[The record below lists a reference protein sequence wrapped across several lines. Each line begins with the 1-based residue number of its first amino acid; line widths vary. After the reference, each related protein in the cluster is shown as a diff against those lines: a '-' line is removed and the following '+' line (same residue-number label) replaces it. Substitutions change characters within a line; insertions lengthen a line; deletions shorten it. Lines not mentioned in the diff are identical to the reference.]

1 MTAIRTTAASELLG
15 VSASTLR
22 AWERRYGFP
31 TPQRTGGGHRQYDLG
46 EIEALREAID
56 RAPDAAT
63 AVAMARRDAGAGPGT
78 AADPFA
84 VRGRGGERGG
94 AERVSPVDRLRRAL
108 RRFDEGEADRV
119 VEESLHLRSLE
130 RSVDE
135 VLLPA
140 VDGLDRDHPGSVEYA
155 FGWRWAQRWLAAAT
169 RTAPPAHRPHVVVV
183 LDGTAGGS
191 VEALRVQ
198 ALDLALRRAG
208 VLPITVDADLQA
220 SELGRAIGRIAP
232 AALVLSG
239 RGVPLDRLGRL
250 VFAAQ
255 RAVGGELPVLDFH
268 GPLVEARTTGVE
280 RLDPAPLVARSR
292 LLQLLD
298 GDDREAPYRAE
309 RLTGRRQRA

>member
-22 AWERRYGFP
+22 GWERRYGFP

-46 EIEALREAID
+46 EIEALREAMG

-63 AVAMARRDAGAGPGT
+63 AVALARRDHDAGRGGGRDL
-78 AADPFA
+78 ADPFGSR
-84 VRGRGGERGG
+84 VGGSREH
-94 AERVSPVDRLRRAL
+94 ASPVDRLRRAL
-108 RRFDEGEADRV
+108 RRFDEAEADRV
-119 VEESLHLRSLE
+119 VEDSLHLRSLE

-135 VLLPA
+135 LLLPA
-140 VDGLDRDHPGSVEYA
+140 IDGLDREHPGSVEYA
-155 FGWRWAQRWLAAAT
+155 FGHRWAGRWLAAAT
-169 RTAPPAHRPHVVVV
+169 RTAPPAHRPHLVVVV
-183 LDGTAGGS
+183 DGTDHSS
-191 VEALRVQ
+191 VDALRVQ

-208 VLPITVDADLQA
+208 VLPIAVGAELQPTELSRA
-220 SELGRAIGRIAP
+220 LGRIEP

-239 RGVPLDRLGRL
+239 RGVALDRLGRL

-255 RAVGGELPVLDFH
+255 RAAGGELPVLDFH

-292 LLQLLD
+292 LLQILD
-298 GDDREAPYRAE
+298 GDAEAPIRIRRA
-309 RLTGRRQRA
+309 R

>member
-22 AWERRYGFP
+22 GWERRYGFP

-46 EIEALREAID
+46 EIEALREALG

-63 AVAMARRDAGAGPGT
+63 AVALARRDHADADGRDAI
-78 AADPFA
+78 DPFGA
-84 VRGRGGERGG
+84 RADGRGRGS
-94 AERVSPVDRLRRAL
+94 ASPVERLRRAL
-108 RRFDEGEADRV
+108 RRFDEAEADRV

-135 VLLPA
+135 LLLPA
-140 VDGLDRDHPGSVEYA
+140 VDGLDRDHPGSVEFA

-169 RTAPPAHRPHVVVV
+169 RTAPPAHRPHLVVVV
-183 LDGTAGGS
+183 DGTDHGS
-191 VEALRVQ
+191 VDALRVQ

-208 VLPITVDADLQA
+208 VLPIAVGADLQPT
-220 SELGRAIGRIAP
+220 ELSRALGRIAP

-239 RGVPLDRLGRL
+239 RGVGLDRLGRL

-268 GPLVEARTTGVE
+268 GPLLEGRTTGVE

-292 LLQLLD
+292 LLQVLD
-298 GDDREAPYRAE
+298 GDDEPIRVR
-309 RLTGRRQRA
+309 RGR

>member
-22 AWERRYGFP
+22 GWERRYGFP

-46 EIEALREAID
+46 EIEALREAMD

-63 AVAMARRDAGAGPGT
+63 AVALARRDHGHADGRDAG
-78 AADPFA
+78 DPFGGRA
-84 VRGRGGERGG
+84 DGGRRGS
-94 AERVSPVDRLRRAL
+94 ATPVDRLRRAL
-108 RRFDEGEADRV
+108 RRFDEGDADHV
-119 VEESLHLRSLE
+119 IEESLHLRSLE

-135 VLLPA
+135 LLLPA
-140 VDGLDRDHPGSVEYA
+140 LDGLDREHPGSVEFA

-169 RTAPPAHRPHVVVV
+169 RTAPPAHRPALVV
-183 LDGTAGGS
+183 LVDGTDHGS
-191 VEALRVQ
+191 VDALRVQ

-208 VLPITVDADLQA
+208 VLPIAVGADLQPT
-220 SELGRAIGRIAP
+220 ELSRALHRIEP

-239 RGVPLDRLGRL
+239 RGVALDRLGRL

-255 RAVGGELPVLDFH
+255 RAAGGELPVMDFH

-292 LLQLLD
+292 LLQVLD
-298 GDDREAPYRAE
+298 GDDGPIRIR
-309 RLTGRRQRA
+309 RGR

>member
-46 EIEALREAID
+46 EIEALRDAID
-56 RAPDAAT
+56 RSPDAAT
-63 AVAMARRDAGAGPGT
+63 AVAIARRENASGSGGYDAPSG
-78 AADPFA
+78 
-84 VRGRGGERGG
+84 RSRGGTR
-94 AERVSPVDRLRRAL
+94 AEASPVDRLRRAL
-108 RRFDEGEADRV
+108 RRFDEAEADRT

-135 VLLPA
+135 LLLPA
-140 VDGLDRDHPGSVEYA
+140 VDGLDRDQPGSVEYA
-155 FGWRWAQRWLAAAT
+155 FAWRWASHWLAAAT
-169 RTAPPAHRPHVVVV
+169 RTAPPAHRPHVVVL
-183 LDGTAGGS
+183 LDGTGPTTLD
-191 VEALRVQ
+191 ALRVQ

-208 VLPITVDADLQA
+208 VLPITVGADLQA
-220 SELGRAIGRIAP
+220 AELGRAVGRIGP

-239 RGVPLDRLGRL
+239 RTVALDRLGRL

-298 GDDREAPYRAE
+298 GDDEPPFRVR
-309 RLTGRRQRA
+309 RGR

>member
-46 EIEALREAID
+46 EIEALRDAMA

-63 AVAMARRDAGAGPGT
+63 AVALARRDVDGGGGWDALGGP
-78 AADPFA
+78 P
-84 VRGRGGERGG
+84 RGR
-94 AERVSPVDRLRRAL
+94 AEASPVDRLRRSL
-108 RRFDEGEADRV
+108 RRFDESEADRV

-140 VDGLDRDHPGSVEYA
+140 VDALDRDHPGSVEYA
-155 FGWRWAQRWLAAAT
+155 FAWRWASRWLAAAT
-169 RTAPPAHRPHVVVV
+169 RTAPPAHRPQVVVL
-183 LDGTAGGS
+183 LDGTAPGA
-191 VEALRVQ
+191 VEALRLQ

-208 VLPITVDADLQA
+208 VLPIAVGADVQPT
-220 SELGRAIGRIAP
+220 ELGRALGRIDP

-239 RGVPLDRLGRL
+239 RTVALDRLGRL

-255 RAVGGELPVLDFH
+255 RAVGGELAVLDFL
-268 GPLVEARTTGVE
+268 GPMRDGRTTGVE

-298 GDDREAPYRAE
+298 GDEPAFRVR
-309 RLTGRRQRA
+309 RGR

>member
-63 AVAMARRDAGAGPGT
+63 AVAMARRDHAQDAPE
-78 AADPFA
+78 DPFA
-84 VRGRGGERGG
+84 DRGRGGRSER
-94 AERVSPVDRLRRAL
+94 ERLSPVDRLRRAL
-108 RRFDEGEADRV
+108 RRFDEAQADHV

-140 VDGLDRDHPGSVEYA
+140 IDGLDRDGPGSVEYA

-169 RTAPPAHRPHVVVV
+169 RTAPPAHRPQVV
-183 LDGTAGGS
+183 LLLDGSASGS
-191 VEALRVQ
+191 VDALRVQ

-208 VLPITVDADLQA
+208 VLPIAVGAELQA
-220 SELGRAIGRIAP
+220 TELGRAVGRIAP

-239 RGVPLDRLGRL
+239 RTVPLDRLGRL

-268 GPLVEARTTGVE
+268 GPLDAGRQTGVE

-292 LLQLLD
+292 LLQVLDDED
-298 GDDREAPYRAE
+298 GDDRVRI
-309 RLTGRRQRA
+309 RRGR

>member
-22 AWERRYGFP
+22 GWERRYGFP

-46 EIEALREAID
+46 EIEALRESLD

-63 AVAMARRDAGAGPGT
+63 AVALARRQQGHAEGRDAP
-78 AADPFA
+78 DPFGA
-84 VRGRGGERGG
+84 RAGGGGRG
-94 AERVSPVDRLRRAL
+94 AATPVDRLRRAL
-108 RRFDEGEADRV
+108 RRFDEADADRV

-135 VLLPA
+135 LLLPTIDA
-140 VDGLDRDHPGSVEYA
+140 LDRDGPGSVEFA

-169 RTAPPAHRPHVVVV
+169 RTAPPAHRPHLVVVV
-183 LDGTAGGS
+183 DGTDHGS
-191 VEALRVQ
+191 VDALRVQ

-208 VLPITVDADLQA
+208 VLPIAVGADLQP
-220 SELGRAIGRIAP
+220 SELSRALGRIEP

-268 GPLVEARTTGVE
+268 GPLLEARTTGVE

-298 GDDREAPYRAE
+298 GESQGPDGF
-309 RLTGRRQRA
+309 RLRRGR

>member
-22 AWERRYGFP
+22 GWERRYGFP

-46 EIEALREAID
+46 EIEALREAMD

-63 AVAMARRDAGAGPGT
+63 AVALARRDHQHADGRDV
-78 AADPFA
+78 ADPFGHRHDE
-84 VRGRGGERGG
+84 RGRTARGT
-94 AERVSPVDRLRRAL
+94 ASPVDRLRRAL
-108 RRFDEGEADRV
+108 RRFDEADADHV

-135 VLLPA
+135 LLLPA
-140 VDGLDRDHPGSVEYA
+140 MDGLDREHPGSVEFA

-169 RTAPPAHRPHVVVV
+169 RTAPPAHRPRLVVVV
-183 LDGTAGGS
+183 DGTDHGS
-191 VEALRVQ
+191 VDALRVQ

-208 VLPITVDADLQA
+208 VLPIAVGADLQPTELSRA
-220 SELGRAIGRIAP
+220 LGRIDP

-239 RGVPLDRLGRL
+239 RGVALDRMGRL

-255 RAVGGELPVLDFH
+255 RAAGGELPVLDFH
-268 GPLVEARTTGVE
+268 GPLPEARTTGVE

-292 LLQLLD
+292 LLQILD
-298 GDDREAPYRAE
+298 GDTAE
-309 RLTGRRQRA
+309 PIRVRRGR

>member
-22 AWERRYGFP
+22 GWERRYGFP

-46 EIEALREAID
+46 EIEALREAMD

-63 AVAMARRDAGAGPGT
+63 AVALARRDHQHGDGRDTG
-78 AADPFA
+78 DPFA
-84 VRGRGGERGG
+84 SWERDQGAGRSRGV
-94 AERVSPVDRLRRAL
+94 ASPVDRLRRAL
-108 RRFDEGEADRV
+108 RRYDEGDADRV

-135 VLLPA
+135 LLLPA
-140 VDGLDRDHPGSVEYA
+140 IDALDREHPGSVEFA

-169 RTAPPAHRPHVVVV
+169 RTAPPAHRPHLVVVV
-183 LDGTAGGS
+183 DGTDHGS
-191 VEALRVQ
+191 VDALRVQ

-208 VLPITVDADLQA
+208 VLPITVGAGLQPTELSRA
-220 SELGRAIGRIAP
+220 LGRIEP

-255 RAVGGELPVLDFH
+255 RAAGGELPVLDFH

-298 GDDREAPYRAE
+298 GDVEQPIRVR
-309 RLTGRRQRA
+309 RGR

>member
-22 AWERRYGFP
+22 GWERRYGFP

-46 EIEALREAID
+46 EIEALREAMD

-63 AVAMARRDAGAGPGT
+63 AVALARRDHSHADGRDLV
-78 AADPFA
+78 DPFGDRA
-84 VRGRGGERGG
+84 SGRAGRGS
-94 AERVSPVDRLRRAL
+94 ATPVDRLRRAL
-108 RRFDEGEADRV
+108 RRYDEAEADHV

-135 VLLPA
+135 LLLPA
-140 VDGLDRDHPGSVEYA
+140 IDGLDREHPGSVEFA

-169 RTAPPAHRPHVVVV
+169 RTAPPAHRPALVVIV
-183 LDGTAGGS
+183 DGTDHGS
-191 VEALRVQ
+191 VDALRVQ

-208 VLPITVDADLQA
+208 VLPIAVGADLQA
-220 SELGRAIGRIAP
+220 AELSRALNRIEP

-239 RGVPLDRLGRL
+239 RGVGLDRLGRL

-255 RAVGGELPVLDFH
+255 RAAGGELPVLDFH
-268 GPLVEARTTGVE
+268 GPLLEARTTGVE

-292 LLQLLD
+292 LLQVLD
-298 GDDREAPYRAE
+298 GDVAPIRV
-309 RLTGRRQRA
+309 RRGR

>member
-22 AWERRYGFP
+22 GWERRYGFP

-46 EIEALREAID
+46 EIESLREALD

-63 AVAMARRDAGAGPGT
+63 AVALARRDHDRGGGPGGG
-78 AADPFA
+78 DPHDD
-84 VRGRGGERGG
+84 RGRGRDRGP
-94 AERVSPVDRLRRAL
+94 RSPVDGLRRAL
-108 RRFDEGEADRV
+108 RRLDEGEADRV

-135 VLLPA
+135 LLLPA
-140 VDGLDRDHPGSVEYA
+140 VDGLDRDHPGSIEYGFA
-155 FGWRWAQRWLAAAT
+155 WRWAQRWLAAAT
-169 RTAPPAHRPHVVVV
+169 RTAPPAHRPAVVVV
-183 LDGTAGGS
+183 LDGTAHGS
-191 VEALRVQ
+191 VDALRVQ

-208 VLPITVDADLQA
+208 VLPIAVGADLQP
-220 SELGRAIGRIAP
+220 SELGRALTRTGP

-239 RGVPLDRLGRL
+239 RGVDLDRLGRL

-255 RAVGGELPVLDFH
+255 RSAGGELPVLDFH
-268 GPLVEARTTGVE
+268 GPLEATRTTGVE

-298 GDDREAPYRAE
+298 GDAEPFRVRRA
-309 RLTGRRQRA
+309 R

>member
-1 MTAIRTTAASELLG
+1 MTAIRTTAASEMLG

-46 EIEALREAID
+46 EIEALRAAID

-63 AVAMARRDAGAGPGT
+63 AVALARRESGGGHDPGGFDDRGPSRSRGSSR
-78 AADPFA
+78 AAT
-84 VRGRGGERGG
+84 
-94 AERVSPVDRLRRAL
+94 PVDRLHRAL
-108 RRFDEGEADRV
+108 RRYDEADADRV

-135 VLLPA
+135 VLIPA
-140 VDGLDRDHPGSVEYA
+140 VEDLDRRHPGSVEYA
-155 FGWRWAQRWLAAAT
+155 FAWRWASRWLSAAT
-169 RTAPPAHRPHVVVV
+169 RTAPPAHRPQVVV
-183 LDGTAGGS
+183 LVDGTDP
-191 VEALRVQ
+191 VTVDALRIQ

-208 VLPITVDADLQA
+208 VLPVTVGADLQP
-220 SELGRAIGRIAP
+220 SELSRALGRIDP

-239 RGVPLDRLGRL
+239 RSVDLDRLGRL

-255 RAVGGELPVLDFH
+255 RAVGGELAVLDFH
-268 GPLVEARTTGVE
+268 GPLVAARTTGVE

-292 LLQLLD
+292 LLQILD
-298 GDDREAPYRAE
+298 GSADAAPF
-309 RLTGRRQRA
+309 RLRRGR

>member
-22 AWERRYGFP
+22 GWERRYGFP

-46 EIEALREAID
+46 EIEALREAMD

-63 AVAMARRDAGAGPGT
+63 AVALARRDHAHADGRDPV
-78 AADPFA
+78 DPF
-84 VRGRGGERGG
+84 GERPDGG
-94 AERVSPVDRLRRAL
+94 RRGSASPVDRLRRAL
-108 RRFDEGEADRV
+108 RRYDEGEADRV

-135 VLLPA
+135 LLLPA
-140 VDGLDRDHPGSVEYA
+140 LDGLDRDHPGSVEFA

-169 RTAPPAHRPHVVVV
+169 RTAPPAHRPALVV
-183 LDGTAGGS
+183 LVDGTEHGS
-191 VEALRVQ
+191 VDALRVQ

-208 VLPITVDADLQA
+208 VLPIAVGAGLQPT
-220 SELGRAIGRIAP
+220 ELTRALHRIEP

-239 RGVPLDRLGRL
+239 RGVALDRLGRL

-255 RAVGGELPVLDFH
+255 RAAGGELPVLDFH

-292 LLQLLD
+292 LLQVLD
-298 GDDREAPYRAE
+298 GDDAPI
-309 RLTGRRQRA
+309 RLRRGR